1 MTSPKTNTPSLS
13 QIEERERTL
22 QARMQQLESLEQELL
37 EKETAVKAR
46 EAAKKSILLRLP
58 SSLHTQIA
66 AWAEED
72 FRSINGQIEYLLT
85 EAVKQK
91 YKK

>member
-13 QIEERERTL
+13 QIEERERML
-22 QARMQQLESLEQELL
+22 QVRLQQLETLEQELL
-37 EKETAVKAR
+37 EKENAVKAR

-58 SSLHTQIA
+58 SSLHAQIA